1 MAVALTHAVRELLSE
16 AARDLAPTLIVVA
29 IFQVFF
35 IQHLPDNPLLL
46 VGGFAVVL
54 LGLALF
60 VKGLD
65 VAIFPIGETLAFD
78 YARRGS
84 FLWLMLFAFSIS
96 FASVAAEPAL
106 MAVAYK
112 AEAVSGGSM
121 RALTLRMVAALGVGL
136 AVMVGVW
143 RIVRGHAIGHYLIP
157 GYLIVIL
164 ATAFAPPQ
172 LIGLAFDSGG
182 VVASTVT
189 APLLAALGV
198 GLAMTISGRNPLL
211 DGFGLIAFGALAPM
225 IVIQIYGILFFV
237 PAEYGISAPV
247 TEPLEDLQLHPF
259 LEILADFLQMVR
271 NLLPI
276 VAVVLL
282 SSYVILRR
290 PLTNPK
296 GLAAGILLVA
306 LGLYMFDEGLQIGL
320 FPLGEEMTRGLLRD
334 GVSLWVLYLYGFMIG
349 FATTMAEPALIAL
362 SIKAEKVSVGQLQGL
377 WLRSLVSIGVGIG
390 IVIGCVRILDGSNIA
405 YWLIP
410 GYVLVLAMTKMA
422 PRFIIPIAF
431 DCGGV
436 TTSTVTVPLVT
447 ALGVGLADRTPG
459 RDPMIDGFG
468 LIAFA
473 SLLPMIIVMT
483 YGLLAHWWLLR
494 SSSPREEAQPPSQ
507 RLHRAFDPAPPD
519 LPTPR
524 PPYRED

>member
-1 MAVALTHAVRELLSE
+1 MGSLLRIVRELMRD
-16 AARDLAPTLIVVA
+16 AARDLAPTLVVVA

-35 IQHLPDNPLLL
+35 IQRMPDSPAGLI
-46 VGGFAVVL
+46 GGFAAVL

-65 VAIFPIGETLAFD
+65 AAIFPAGETMAFD
-78 YARRGS
+78 FARRGS
-84 FLWLMLFAFSIS
+84 FLWLMLFAFCIS

-121 RALTLRMVAALGVGL
+121 GALTLRMVAALGVGL
-136 AVMVGVW
+136 AVVVGVW
-143 RIVRGHAIGHYLIP
+143 RIVLGHSIGNYLIP
-157 GYLIVIL
+157 GYLIVIAL
-164 ATAFAPPQ
+164 TVFSPPQ
-172 LIGLAFDSGG
+172 LVGLAFDSGG

-189 APLLAALGV
+189 APLLTALGV
-198 GLAMTISGRNPLL
+198 GLATSIRGRNPML

-225 IVIQIYGILFFV
+225 IIIQIYGIVFFV
-237 PAEYGISAPV
+237 PAAAGTAAVMMPTDDQHQYVA
-247 TEPLEDLQLHPF
+247 LELL
-259 LEILADFLQMVR
+259 LDFLIMVR

-276 VAVVLL
+276 IVVVLF
-282 SSYVILRR
+282 SSFVILRR
-290 PLTNPK
+290 PLADPK
-296 GLAAGILLVA
+296 GLAVGMVLVA
-306 LGLYMFDEGLQIGL
+306 VGLFLFDEGLQVGL
-320 FPLGEEMTRGLLRD
+320 FPLGDEMTRGLMGD
-334 GVSLWVLYLYGFMIG
+334 GVAMWAVYLYGFLIG

-362 SIKAEKVSVGQLQGL
+362 SIKADEVSLGQLKGI

-390 IVIGCVRILDGSNIA
+390 IVIGCARIIDGINIA

-410 GYVLVLAMTKMA
+410 GYLLVLAMTKVA
-422 PRFIIPIAF
+422 PRFIVPIAY

-447 ALGVGLADRTPG
+447 ALGVGLAERTPG

-473 SLLPMIIVMT
+473 SLLPMIIVMS
-483 YGLLAHWWLLR
+483 YGILASWLMSR
-494 SSSPREEAQPPSQ
+494 KSATEKTQ
-507 RLHRAFDPAPPD
+507 
-519 LPTPR
+519 
-524 PPYRED
+524 

>member
-1 MAVALTHAVRELLSE
+1 MAVALIHAVRELLYD
-16 AARDLAPTLIVVA
+16 AARDLAPTLIVVV
-29 IFQVFF
+29 IFQAFF
-35 IQHLPDNPLLL
+35 IQHLPDNPVAL

-65 VAIFPIGETLAFD
+65 VAIFPIGETMAYD

-121 RALTLRMVAALGVGL
+121 GALTLRMVAALGVGL

-143 RIVRGHAIGHYLIP
+143 RIVRGHSIAHYLIP
-157 GYLIVIL
+157 GYLIVIIS
-164 ATAFAPPQ
+164 TAFAPPE
-172 LIGLAFDSGG
+172 LVGLAFDSGG

-189 APLLAALGV
+189 SPMLAALGV
-198 GLAMTISGRNPLL
+198 GLAMTISGRNPML

-225 IVIQIYGILFFV
+225 IIIQIYGILFFV
-237 PAEYGISAPV
+237 PADQAAIAVALPPEA
-247 TEPLEDLQLHPF
+247 QHLHPA
-259 LEILADFLQMVR
+259 LEILTDFLHMVR

-276 VAVVLL
+276 IAVVLL

-290 PLTNPK
+290 PLANPK
-296 GLAAGILLVA
+296 GLAVGMLLVA
-306 LGLYMFDEGLQIGL
+306 LGLYMFDEGLQVGL
-320 FPLGEEMTRGLLRD
+320 FPLGDEMTRGLMRD
-334 GVSLWVLYLYGFMIG
+334 GVSLWVLYLYGFLIG

-362 SIKAEKVSVGQLQGL
+362 SIKADKVSVGQLNGL
-377 WLRSLVSIGVGIG
+377 WLRSLVSVGVGIG
-390 IVIGCVRILDGSNIA
+390 IMIGCARIIDGTNIA

-410 GYVLVLAMTKMA
+410 GYLLVLAMAKLA
-422 PRFIIPIAF
+422 PRFIVPIAF

-447 ALGVGLADRTPG
+447 ALGVGLAERTPG

-473 SLLPMIIVMT
+473 SLLPMIIVMS
-483 YGLLAHWWLLR
+483 YGMLAHWWLR
-494 SSSPREEAQPPSQ
+494 RKSSPQEEALTPAA
-507 RLHRAFDPAPPD
+507 RAASRD
-519 LPTPR
+519 
-524 PPYRED
+524 

>member
-1 MAVALTHAVRELLSE
+1 MMRAATDLLHE
-16 AARDLAPTLIVVA
+16 AGRDLAPTLVVVA
-29 IFQVFF
+29 IFQAFF
-35 IQHLPDNPLLL
+35 IQRMPDDPLALG
-46 VGGFAVVL
+46 GGFAVVL

-65 VAIFPIGETLAFD
+65 AAIFPAGETLAFG
-78 YARRGS
+78 YSRRGS
-84 FLWLMLFAFSIS
+84 FFWLMLFVFCIS

-112 AEAVSGGSM
+112 AEAVSGGSLS
-121 RALTLRMVAALGVGL
+121 ALTLRLVAALGVGL

-143 RIVRGHAIGHYLIP
+143 RLVRGHPIAHYLIP
-157 GYLIVIL
+157 GYLVVIL
-164 ATAFAPPQ
+164 ATTVAPPQ
-172 LIGLAFDSGG
+172 LVGLAFDSGG

-189 APLLAALGV
+189 APLLTAVGV
-198 GLAMTISGRNPLL
+198 GLAMTIRGRSPLL

-225 IVIQIYGILFFV
+225 IIIQVYGVLFFV
-237 PAEYGISAPV
+237 APEQGTPV
-247 TEPLEDLQLHPF
+247 VLMPSEDQHQYTAWAMLT
-259 LEILADFLQMVR
+259 DFLLMLR

-276 VAVVLL
+276 ILVVLL

-290 PLTNPK
+290 PLANPK
-296 GLAAGILLVA
+296 RLAAGMLLVA
-306 LGLYMFDEGLQIGL
+306 LGLYLFDEGLQVGL
-320 FPLGEEMTRGLLRD
+320 FPLGDEMTRGLMGD
-334 GVSLWVLYLYGFMIG
+334 GVPLWVLYLYGFLIG

-362 SIKAEKVSVGQLQGL
+362 SIKADQVSVGQLKAM

-390 IVIGCVRILDGSNIA
+390 IVLGCARILDGTNIA

-410 GYVLVLAMTKMA
+410 GYLLVIAMTKLA
-422 PRFIIPIAF
+422 PRFIIPIAY

-447 ALGVGLADRTPG
+447 ALGVGLAERTAG

-473 SLLPMIIVMT
+473 SLVPMIIVMA
-483 YGLLAHWWLLR
+483 YGILASWR
-494 SSSPREEAQPPSQ
+494 T
-507 RLHRAFDPAPPD
+507 RAG
-519 LPTPR
+519 
-524 PPYRED
+524 

>member
-1 MAVALTHAVRELLSE
+1 MAAPVLHAVRDLLYE
-16 AARDLAPTLIVVA
+16 AGRDLAPTLIVVV

-35 IQHLPDNPLLL
+35 IQHLPDNPSAL

-65 VAIFPIGETLAFD
+65 VAIFPIGERMAYD

-112 AEAVSGGSM
+112 AETVSGGSM
-121 RALTLRMVAALGVGL
+121 AAMTLRMVAALGVGL

-143 RIVRGHAIGHYLIP
+143 RIVRGHSIATYLIP
-157 GYLIVIL
+157 GYLIVI
-164 ATAFAPPQ
+164 ACTAFAPPQ
-172 LIGLAFDSGG
+172 LVGLAYDSGG

-198 GLAMTISGRNPLL
+198 GLAMTISGRNPML
-211 DGFGLIAFGALAPM
+211 DGFGLIGFGALAPM
-225 IVIQIYGILFFV
+225 IIIQIYGILFFE
-237 PAEYGISAPV
+237 AAPPG
-247 TEPLEDLQLHPF
+247 TLSLAPSSEEEHLHPA
-259 LEILADFLQMVR
+259 LEMVLGFAHMIT

-276 VAVVLL
+276 IGVVLL
-282 SSYVILRR
+282 SSYAILKR
-290 PLTNPK
+290 PLSNPK
-296 GLAAGILLVA
+296 GLAAGLFLVA
-306 LGLYMFDEGLQIGL
+306 LGLFMFDEGLQIGL
-320 FPLGEEMTRGLLRD
+320 FPLGDEMTTGLMRD
-334 GVSLWVLYLYGFMIG
+334 GVSMWVLFLYGFLIG

-362 SIKAEKVSVGQLQGL
+362 SIKADKVSVGQLRAM

-390 IVIGCVRILDGSNIA
+390 IVIGCARIIDGVHIG

-410 GYVLVLAMTKMA
+410 GYLLVLALTKVA
-422 PRFIIPIAF
+422 PRFIIPIAY

-447 ALGVGLADRTPG
+447 ALGVGLAERTPG

-473 SLLPMIIVMT
+473 SLLPMIIVMS
-483 YGLLAHWWLLR
+483 YGILAEWWLR
-494 SSSPREEAQPPSQ
+494 RKARTGDANDAEDDA
-507 RLHRAFDPAPPD
+507 APAPAPATAAAPMTKSKS
-519 LPTPR
+519 L
-524 PPYRED
+524 

>member
-1 MAVALTHAVRELLSE
+1 MAVALIHAVRELLYD
-16 AARDLAPTLIVVA
+16 AARDLAPTLIVVV
-29 IFQVFF
+29 IFQAFF
-35 IQHLPDNPLLL
+35 IQHLPDNPVAL

-65 VAIFPIGETLAFD
+65 VAIFPIGETLAYD

-84 FLWLMLFAFSIS
+84 FLWLMLFAFCIS

-121 RALTLRMVAALGVGL
+121 GAMTLRMVAALGVGL

-143 RIVRGHAIGHYLIP
+143 RIVRGHSIGHYLIP

-164 ATAFAPPQ
+164 STAFAPPQ
-172 LIGLAFDSGG
+172 LVGLAFDSGG

-198 GLAMTISGRNPLL
+198 GLAMTISGRSPLH

-237 PAEYGISAPV
+237 PAEQAVTAG

-259 LEILADFLQMVR
+259 LEILTDFLHMVR

-276 VAVVLL
+276 IAVVLV

-290 PLTNPK
+290 PLANPK
-296 GLAAGILLVA
+296 GLAVGILLVA
-306 LGLYMFDEGLQIGL
+306 LGLYMFDEGLQVGL
-320 FPLGEEMTRGLLRD
+320 FPLGDEMTRGLLRD
-334 GVSLWVLYLYGFMIG
+334 GVSPWVLYLYAFLIG

-362 SIKAEKVSVGQLQGL
+362 SIKADKVSVGQLKGL

-390 IVIGCVRILDGSNIA
+390 IMIGCLRILDGTNIA
-405 YWLIP
+405 FWLIP
-410 GYVLVLAMTKMA
+410 GYLLVLAMTLLA
-422 PRFIIPIAF
+422 PRFIVPIAF

-447 ALGVGLADRTPG
+447 ALGVGLAERTPG

-483 YGLLAHWWLLR
+483 YGLLAHWWLHR
-494 SSSPREEAQPPSQ
+494 GSSAQEEVPTPPLQ
-507 RLHRAFDPAPPD
+507 RHRAFDPHPPGR
-519 LPTPR
+519 PTPR

>member
-1 MAVALTHAVRELLSE
+1 MASPLVHAVRDLLYE
-16 AARDLAPTLIVVA
+16 AARDLAPTLIVVV

-35 IQHLPDNPLLL
+35 IQHLPNDPAALI
-46 VGGFAVVL
+46 GGFAVVL

-65 VAIFPIGETLAFD
+65 VAIFPVGERLAFD

-84 FLWLMLFAFSIS
+84 FLWLMLFAFCIS

-121 RALTLRMVAALGVGL
+121 GAMTLRMVAALGVGL
-136 AVMVGVW
+136 SVMVGVW
-143 RIVRGHAIGHYLIP
+143 RIVRGHSIASYLIP
-157 GYLIVIL
+157 GYLIVITC
-164 ATAFAPPQ
+164 TAFAPPQ
-172 LIGLAFDSGG
+172 LVGLAYDSGG

-198 GLAMTISGRNPLL
+198 GLAMTISGRNPML
-211 DGFGLIAFGALAPM
+211 DGFGLIGFGALAPM
-225 IVIQIYGILFFV
+225 IIIQLYGIFFFV
-237 PAEYGISAPV
+237 PAEQIVLTTPAPA
-247 TEPLEDLQLHPF
+247 EAHHLHPA
-259 LEILADFLQMVR
+259 LEMILSFTHMVT

-276 VAVVLL
+276 IAVVLL
-282 SSYVILRR
+282 SSYIILRR
-290 PLTNPK
+290 PLMNPK
-296 GLAAGILLVA
+296 GLAAGMLLVA
-306 LGLYMFDEGLQIGL
+306 LGLFMFDEGLQVGL
-320 FPLGEEMTRGLLRD
+320 FPLGDEMTRGLMRD
-334 GVSLWVLYLYGFMIG
+334 GVSMWVLYLYGFLIG
-349 FATTMAEPALIAL
+349 FATTMAEPALIAV
-362 SIKAEKVSVGQLQGL
+362 SIKADKVSVGQLRAM

-390 IVIGCVRILDGSNIA
+390 IVLGCARIIDGSNIA
-405 YWLIP
+405 WWLIP
-410 GYVLVLAMTKMA
+410 GYLLVLALTKVA

-447 ALGVGLADRTPG
+447 ALGVGLAERTPG

-473 SLLPMIIVMT
+473 SLLPMIIVMS
-483 YGLLAHWWLLR
+483 YGILAHWWLHRKTSAQAAKPASAESAL
-494 SSSPREEAQPPSQ
+494 PREIS
-507 RLHRAFDPAPPD
+507 
-519 LPTPR
+519 
-524 PPYRED
+524 